1 MPKSSPSLQ
10 FLPAPA
16 LAALERLGADLAVA
30 RVRRMQ
36 SQREWAQRLGVS
48 IPTLARLEKG
58 DPSVGMGVY
67 AAALWMIG
75 KSKELGE
82 LASPTQD
89 IGAIEQDIRRAKNV
103 RAVRSRASVA
113 ARLSRSQKQVKK
125 DADAGESSL
134 GRGAGPS
141 LQ

>member
-1 MPKSSPSLQ
+1 MSKSSPSLQ
-10 FLPAPA
+10 FLPSPV

-30 RVRRMQ
+30 RVRRKQ

-48 IPTLARLEKG
+48 IPTLVRLEKG

-75 KSKELGE
+75 KAKELGE

-89 IGAIEQDIRRAKNV
+89 IGAIEQDIRMAKSV
-103 RAVRSRASVA
+103 RAVRSKASVA
-113 ARLSRSQKQVKK
+113 ARLSRSQQQVKK
-125 DADAGESSL
+125 DADV
-134 GRGAGPS
+134 
-141 LQ
+141 